1 MDLKSLKMYSSYIPQ
16 LSEESSIE
24 ESEYQAMISALKMDK
39 FTQKINAVLL
49 ILVLLNIC
57 VF

>member
-24 ESEYQAMISALKMDK
+24 ESEYQAMVSALKMDK
-39 FTQKINAVLL
+39 FTKKINAVLL